1 MRLAHNWLRR
11 HQRIERREGAALDSI
26 PEPGTDGLTPE
37 LLLATERNRDLWDEV
52 RALSSGERTVVLLD
66 DRDELAI
73 ADIAR
78 AIGVTTGTVK
88 TLLFRARRHLRARLA
103 LGGITIDQ
111 EFVRMILTNELRAL
125 DPPGAAP
132 DSTRGIMARIE
143 RLETTDPAMRM
154 TDAAPPALA
163 RLDDEGWHWLLWRW
177 VLCSWWPASDRGSAS
192 STADRGPAVAIPA
205 CTDVLFRP
213 DRAGARTAAVPVR
226 TLVFGSD

>member
-1 MRLAHNWLRR
+1 MTEPDADVVRLVLRGDRDAFGRLVRAYQGRLFGLVMMIARDRGAAEDITQDAFVRAYTHLRSYDDRRPFYPWLATIAVRLAHNWLRR

-52 RALSSGERTVVLLD
+52 RALSSGERTVVLLYY
-66 DRDELAI
+66 RDELAI

-111 EFVRMILTNELRAL
+111 ESE
-125 DPPGAAP
+125 
-132 DSTRGIMARIE
+132 E
-143 RLETTDPAMRM
+143 
-154 TDAAPPALA
+154 
-163 RLDDEGWHWLLWRW
+163 
-177 VLCSWWPASDRGSAS
+177 
-192 STADRGPAVAIPA
+192 
-205 CTDVLFRP
+205 
-213 DRAGARTAAVPVR
+213 
-226 TLVFGSD
+226 